1 MMKKVIA
8 LLLMA
13 VLVGCSS
20 SSWVSVSGN
29 EGYDIYRNGE
39 LVCKSTVACRVKSTH
54 GKEMLLEARKDS
66 IVYGHLLVAR
76 QDSKHGSGALST
88 TYHTVVNTEK
98 FLFGFMSPHG
108 RGDTMLYLFASGA
121 VFAGAILALPI
132 ILMLPDNLG
141 RLPENMTIP
150 TGANYG
156 SLIPFPWDQPALR

>member
-1 MMKKVIA
+1 MKKVIA

-39 LVCKSTVACRVKSTH
+39 LVCKATVACRVKSTH

-98 FLFGFMSPHG
+98 FLFGFMSPSG
-108 RGDTMLYLFASGA
+108 RGDTMLYLFLGGA
-121 VFAGAILALPI
+121 VLVGGIFALPI

-141 RLPENMTIP
+141 SLPKNMTIP
-150 TGANYG
+150 IGASDG
-156 SLIPFPWDQPALR
+156 SVTPFPWDQPAKD